1 MSELQKPSLY
11 ASRAR
16 HLSAFLFH
24 VSARGAITAAAT
36 AKAGVCPNKI
46 PTKLVFHWSSLA
58 EFPVI
63 LQYISTK
70 SQQKKFP
77 RYRRCA
83 GWRDNSAKRNI
94 AWARLSEKDTPG
106 TLGCCIGLC
115 WAVRAA
121 YEIGPRFSFRFSF
134 SSRQRFRTI
143 FGSYFR

>member
-1 MSELQKPSLY
+1 MRLARATSRHFCFMSRH
-11 ASRAR
+11 AAR
-16 HLSAFLFH
+16 SQRPPPL
-24 VSARGAITAAAT
+24 I
-36 AKAGVCPNKI
+36 AGVCPNKI